1 MHLNGHKFHWMQ
13 RYDTHFSQNSF
24 NILMSYVNFVKFFQ
38 IKAAEQP
45 SVMFPFLREIPNKPP
60 PPYPVHRQLP
70 KTPPFPSD
78 DRIKDIVYRRVEEL
92 YEKLNSAQS
101 PVTPIRSD
109 ATFVK
114 SPTLSIASPD
124 SPVVQE
130 ETNIFERIILDSCEE
145 IMHEISIP
153 EKQLAAGFRLP
164 LEFYNPPDRLKCF
177 QQHTL
182 KRIFKL
188 INRPLTGL
196 TGEPRSYGVR
206 SFLPSQVAQL
216 TFNNRRKRD
225 AVDEILIQELYE
237 DESRWTNFD
246 LKEKEIRDSVTDL
259 KTLLADDSS
268 GAHETSV
275 NATNTE

>member
-1 MHLNGHKFHWMQ
+1 MKCIETPYTRIFHKF
-13 RYDTHFSQNSF
+13 T
-24 NILMSYVNFVKFFQ
+24 KFFFFAIFQ
-38 IKAAEQP
+38 TKAAEQ
-45 SVMFPFLREIPNKPP
+45 STGLFPFLREIPNKPP
-60 PPYPVHRQLP
+60 PPYPVHRELP

-78 DRIKDIVYRRVEEL
+78 DRIKEIVNRRVEEL
-92 YEKLNSAQS
+92 YTKLNSPQS
-101 PVTPIRSD
+101 PETPIRTD

-114 SPTLSIASPD
+114 SPSLSIASPE
-124 SPVVQE
+124 SPATLE
-130 ETNIFERIILDSCEE
+130 ETNVFERIILASCEE
-145 IMHEISIP
+145 IMHEISVP

-177 QQHTL
+177 QQHTI

-188 INRPLTGL
+188 LNRPSDASNVSDGGGGGGGVDTKTGM
-196 TGEPRSYGVR
+196 R

-237 DESRWTNFD
+237 DEAQWTNFD
-246 LKEKEIRDSVTDL
+246 VEEKEIRDNVTDL

-268 GAHETSV
+268 GGHETSM